1 MNYIYIRKMVILT
14 QYHTE
19 IQNRGISRIGASEI
33 FPVSRMPRFQRLH
46 CTSLN
51 DPGMNSQMLA
61 ELESFT
67 RNYQNVLIIPMIY
80 PNDDEWI
87 DTNSSDT
94 RKNDKMSADAKY
106 QEKSKSS
113 KENL

>member
-1 MNYIYIRKMVILT
+1 
-14 QYHTE
+14 
-19 IQNRGISRIGASEI
+19 
-33 FPVSRMPRFQRLH
+33 
-46 CTSLN
+46 
-51 DPGMNSQMLA
+51 
-61 ELESFT
+61 
-67 RNYQNVLIIPMIY
+67 MIY

-113 KENL
+113 KENLWQQS